1 MAEFEPAIPK
11 CGTLAWLSY
20 ILLFHPSFTF
30 FVFDLNRPSCVIFSF
45 FAKLSFTQSFTSS
58 HFQKCIVF
66 FEPGIFPF
74 ILFCGLPRSA
84 PAHNSAFATDRRS
97 KVNTKF

>member
-1 MAEFEPAIPK
+1 VTPDTPLRLAAAAAIAFPD
-11 CGTLAWLSY
+11 GSMQDIVL
-20 ILLFHPSFTF
+20 
-30 FVFDLNRPSCVIFSF
+30 IFSF

-74 ILFCGLPRSA
+74 ILFRGLPRSA